1 MIDPKQIPA
10 LLKKHGSLKA
20 IKRAYDADG
29 KTCGW
34 RMLSRSYATAVEQG
48 LMEPLRLGRKTNAHL
63 KKPIV
68 TVKQRA
74 KARRTTKHRHHT
86 YILTCAQNNTE
97 VHLPTWV
104 NLLALAKDRKAKVM
118 VSTFLYAARSHWQKN
133 LDKGRQAKAGDNDD
147 LWYAPQIIPFRSDDR
162 VEIAPG
168 LVWCGE
174 LNISPTAAAPL
185 SGLDVYTARDSMIA
199 PHVTHAMESIATLGG
214 SGAKLNFTTGTVTQ
228 RNYIQRKE
236 GFKAEFHHSYGALL
250 VEVDDAGH
258 WWVRQLMAD
267 SDGTIHDLDTKVEDG
282 IVSHGHRVEAV
293 ELGDTHNEVRDPVVH
308 AATFGP
314 GGLVD
319 VLDPKFIFVNDIID
333 MGRRS
338 HHNVKDPYQGILAH
352 ALGQESV
359 RDVVQGAKDFISE
372 IADPSRRQ
380 IVIKS
385 SNHDRHLDGWLGR
398 VDGRLDPI
406 NADYWGLLNH
416 WKTNYIM
423 ANKHIPD
430 MLQLAIMMPDPD
442 FEVRTRSLFLDGNSS
457 FVICPKF
464 GGGIECA
471 MHGDRGANGS
481 RGSARQFANVGR
493 RSNVGHSHSARIHQ
507 GCWQA
512 GTNSQIDL
520 GYNQG
525 LSAWTHSDII
535 TYPNSKRAMVT
546 FFAGKWRA

>member
-1 MIDPKQIPA
+1 MIDPKKIPA
-10 LLKKHGSLKA
+10 LLEKHGSLKA
-20 IKRAYDADG
+20 AYRARVAS
-29 KTCGW
+29 W
-34 RMLSRSYATAVEQG
+34 RQLRKAYSVAIEQG
-48 LMEPLRLGRKTNAHL
+48 YIDPPRLGRKTNAHL
-63 KKPIV
+63 KKPVV
-68 TVKQRA
+68 TVKQRVRA
-74 KARRTTKHRHHT
+74 KKAKKQRHHT
-86 YILTCAQNNTE
+86 YILTCAQNNTA

-104 NLLALAKDRKAKVM
+104 NLLALAQDRGAKVM
-118 VSTFLYAARSHWQKN
+118 VSTFLYAARSHWHKN
-133 LDKGRQAKAGDNDD
+133 LDKGRQARADDDDDDDDD
-147 LWYAPQIIPFRSDDR
+147 LWFASEIMPFRSDDR
-162 VEIAPG
+162 IEIAPG

-214 SGAKLNFTTGTVTQ
+214 SGAKLNYTTGTVTQ

-250 VEVDDAGH
+250 VEVDDEGH

-267 SDGTIHDLDTKVEDG
+267 SDGTIYDLDTKVEDG
-282 IVSHGHRVEAV
+282 VVTSGHRVEAI

-308 AATFGP
+308 RETFGKD
-314 GGLVD
+314 GLVET
-319 VLDPKFIFVNDIID
+319 LDPKYIFVNDIID

-338 HHNVKDPYQGILAH
+338 HHNAKDPYQGILAY
-352 ALGQESV
+352 ASGQESV
-359 RDVVQGAKDFISE
+359 RDVVAGAKRFIEE
-372 IADPSRRQ
+372 ISDPNRRQ

-423 ANKHIPD
+423 ANKMIPD
-430 MLQLAIMMPDPD
+430 MLALAISMPDPD
-442 FEVRTRSLFLDGNSS
+442 FEARTNSVFLDGNSS

-481 RGSARQFANVGR
+481 RGSARQFAKVGR

-512 GTNSQIDL
+512 GTNSLLDL